1 MKDNFYSLSSG
12 RKIKTMITIVLY
24 LLFMNYPAV
33 FADSFDIH
41 QQSGKTIS
49 GIVSDQSGEP
59 LIGVNVS
66 VKGSSTGTMTN
77 TDGTF
82 SITVPASA
90 TLVFSYI
97 GYNTIE
103 QVIGSQTSFTI
114 VMGEDLQLLEEVVVI
129 GYGVQKKETLTGSV
143 SNIKTEEIA
152 RSPVSNLTNSLM
164 GKMPGIISQ
173 QITAEPGEDGANL
186 YIRGRSTLND
196 NSPLILVDGIDRDFS
211 QLSPNEI
218 ESITILKDA
227 SATAVYGV
235 RGANGVILVT
245 TKRGAEGKP
254 TVNYNGYV
262 GIQNP
267 TRVPKFL
274 NSYDYAVLYNEASR
288 NDNPLI
294 TDNQLQYQPS
304 DLEKYKNHSSP
315 YTHPDVDWYDV
326 TRQKN
331 AVQQRHFVS
340 LSGGAKTIAY
350 FLSVGYFDQKAM
362 FKNVDYS
369 KYNLRANIDANVT
382 PTTKISINLAG
393 VISQRNYPGVPNS
406 QGDGGI
412 VSTAEYL
419 PANAFPIKNEDG
431 TWSSLWGV
439 NPVADLTDAGHRR
452 NDNQEMTTSFILDQK
467 LDFITKNL
475 SLKLLGSYDYGNG
488 FWKDWYTPY
497 RSFFMSEDGEY
508 EEIAP
513 GRKAA
518 LYQGLDR
525 WYTTNFEAHL
535 NWQESF
541 GSHNLGILALYTQ
554 SATYENEEELSREE
568 YSSAA
573 VDQIFAG
580 PETYM
585 RNNGGASEYGREG
598 FVGRVTYNYAQRYLF
613 EFNFGYNGS
622 ENFPLGKRYGFF
634 PAFSAAWRISE
645 EKFFQSVDLIN
656 NLKIKGSYGEVGND
670 KVGGRRFMY
679 KQPVRFGNN
688 VVFGGSSPSAIQTL
702 YLGVLANEYV
712 TWERAEKTNI
722 AIESDWLNSLFKLNV
737 DVFWEKRSN
746 ILATR
751 EQSIPNTFGAS
762 LPTENIA
769 KVSNRGF
776 EVELMHRN
784 KISNLTYFASANY
797 TFNVNKII
805 FIDEP
810 ANVLPN
816 QMRTGRPMGQFF
828 GYIND
833 GFYNTQEEVDN
844 YPRIEGVEPKL
855 GDLKYRDVNN
865 DGKIDQE
872 DYVPI
877 GNSPVPKH
885 IFGLNLGLEYGGFD
899 LKVLFQGAGGFE
911 TLRRGDAHT
920 SLIYGSN
927 GMEILLDRW
936 TPENKNA
943 KFPSLT
949 TERDTYQTE
958 NSTFWLKNGNYLRL
972 KNAEIG
978 YTLPKGTLSK
988 LAITNCRI
996 YVSGENLLT
1005 FDHLKYWDP
1014 ESTAGSGWYYPMQQI
1029 MTVGLNVTF

>member
-1 MKDNFYSLSSG
+1 MKNKFFYSLSSCK
-12 RKIKTMITIVLY
+12 RIKTMITIVLS
-24 LLFMNYPAV
+24 LLFMNDPAV
-33 FADSFDIH
+33 FAESFDTH
-41 QQSGKTIS
+41 QQSGKKIS
-49 GIVSDQSGEP
+49 GIVSDQGGEP
-59 LIGVNVS
+59 LVGVNIS
-66 VKGSSTGTMTN
+66 VKGTSTGTITN
-77 TDGTF
+77 PDGTF
-82 SITVPASA
+82 SLNVSSDA
-90 TLVFSYI
+90 TIVFSFI

-103 QVIGSQTSFTI
+103 QVVGNQSSFNIT
-114 VMGEDLQLLEEVVVI
+114 MEENFQYLEEVVVV

-164 GKMPGIISQ
+164 GKMPGVISQ
-173 QITAEPGEDGANL
+173 QISAEPGEDGADL
-186 YIRGRSTLND
+186 FIRGRSTLND

-218 ESITILKDA
+218 ESVTILKDA
-227 SATAVYGV
+227 SATAIYGV

-245 TKRGAEGKP
+245 TKRGTEGKP

-267 TRVPKFL
+267 TIVPQFL
-274 NSYDYAVLYNEASR
+274 NSYDYAVLYNEATR
-288 NDNPLI
+288 NDNPYI
-294 TDNQLQYQPS
+294 TDDQLQYQPS

-315 YTHPDVDWYDV
+315 FTHPDVDWYDV

-340 LSGGAKTIAY
+340 LSGGSKTVAY

-369 KYNLRANIDANVT
+369 KYNLRANIDADVT
-382 PTTKISINLAG
+382 PTTKISVNLAG

-419 PANAFPIKNEDG
+419 PPNAFPIKNEDG
-431 TWSSLWGV
+431 TWASLWGV

-452 NDNQEMTTSFILDQK
+452 NDNQEMTTSFILEQK
-467 LDFITKNL
+467 MDFITKNL
-475 SLKLLGSYDYGNG
+475 SLKLLGSYDFGNG

-497 RSFFMSEDGEY
+497 RSFLMSEDGEY

-513 GRKAA
+513 GRKPA
-518 LYQGLDR
+518 LYQGMDR
-525 WYTTNFEAHL
+525 WYTTNFEAHI
-535 NWQESF
+535 NWHESF
-541 GSHNLGILALYTQ
+541 GDHNLGALALYTQ
-554 SATYENEEELSREE
+554 SASYNNSEQLSREE

-585 RNNGGASEYGREG
+585 RNYGGASEYGREG

-622 ENFPLGKRYGFF
+622 ENFPSNKQFGFF
-634 PAFSAAWRISE
+634 PAFSAAWRVSE
-645 EKFFQSVDLIN
+645 EDFFKSVDIIN
-656 NLKIKGSYGEVGND
+656 NLKVKGSYGEVGND

-679 KQPVRFGNN
+679 KQPVRFGSN
-688 VVFGGSSPSAIQTL
+688 VVFGGSSPSPAQTL
-702 YLGVLANEYV
+702 YLGVLANELV
-712 TWERAEKTNI
+712 TWERAKKTNI
-722 AIESDWLNSLFKLNV
+722 AIESDWFNSLLKFNF

-751 EQSIPNTFGAS
+751 DRSVPATFGAS

-769 KVSNRGF
+769 KISNRGF
-776 EVELMHRN
+776 EVELVHRN
-784 KISNLTYFASANY
+784 MINKLTYFASANY
-797 TFNVNKII
+797 TFNRNKVL

-810 ANVLPN
+810 ASVLPN
-816 QMRTGRPMGQFF
+816 LKRTGRRMWQHF

-833 GFYNTQEEVDN
+833 GYYNTQEEVDN
-844 YPRIEGVEPKL
+844 HPRIDGVEPKL

-865 DGKIDQE
+865 DGKIGQE

-877 GNSPVPKH
+877 GKSSVPEH
-885 IFGLNLGLEYGGFD
+885 VFGFNFGLEYGGFD
-899 LKVLFQGAGGFE
+899 FKALLQGAGGFE
-911 TLRRGDAHT
+911 TFRQGDANT
-920 SLIYGSN
+920 SLLYGGT

-943 KFPSLT
+943 KFPALT
-949 TERDTYQTE
+949 TERNMYQTE
-958 NSTFWLKNGNYLRL
+958 T
-972 KNAEIG
+972 
-978 YTLPKGTLSK
+978 
-988 LAITNCRI
+988 I
-996 YVSGENLLT
+996 Y
-1005 FDHLKYWDP
+1005 D
-1014 ESTAGSGWYYPMQQI
+1014 
-1029 MTVGLNVTF
+1029 